1 MTIDQAIK
9 LADTLKPNQY
19 PKDMKVLWL
28 SQLDGQI
35 FAEVLATHEDCP
47 MDSFTGYEEASG
59 DTPLMVPYPF
69 GQDIYKHFLH
79 AQIDKENGEM
89 TKYNQNITLYTAAF
103 RAYANHYNC
112 NHRPKAAGRRFRF

>member
-9 LADTLKPNQY
+9 LADTLKPNGY

-28 SQLDGQI
+28 SKLDGQI
-35 FAEVLATHEDCP
+35 FAEVLASHEDCP
-47 MDSFTGYEEASG
+47 FDAFRGYEEADG
-59 DTPLMVPYPF
+59 GTQLLVPYPF
-69 GQDIYKHFLH
+69 AEDIYKHFLH

-103 RAYANHYNC
+103 QSYANYYNRT
-112 NHRPKAAGRRFRF
+112 HRPKSAGRRFRF